1 MHETTQSSIRQRRI
15 TRHEGLWSDCRSSAS
30 GHEAFVVLHHRFT
43 TPMGSPS
50 ATRLD
55 TRTEDCN
62 LTASRSGVTRRGEV
76 KANVFDS
83 LTSTVRLA
91 QVEDHAKQ
99 ADRDPKGD
107 ELCVSWSKPGE
118 ILVEDLLSVLT
129 CKLLVRLAHSGER
142 PIESPSSWFQPK
154 FPSG

>member
-1 MHETTQSSIRQRRI
+1 M
-15 TRHEGLWSDCRSSAS
+15 
-30 GHEAFVVLHHRFT
+30 VLHHRSAV
-43 TPMGSPS
+43 PLRSSS
-50 ATRLD
+50 ATRLE

-62 LTASRSGVTRRGEV
+62 LTASRIGATRRGEV

-83 LTSTVRLA
+83 LTLIASLGGI
-91 QVEDHAKQ
+91 EDHAKQ

-118 ILVEDLLSVLT
+118 ILVEGLLSVLT

>member
-1 MHETTQSSIRQRRI
+1 MHETTQSSTRQLRI
-15 TRHEGLWSDCRSSAS
+15 TRHEGLRPDCRLAS
-30 GHEAFVVLHHRFT
+30 GDGASVVLYHRSAV
-43 TPMGSPS
+43 PLESSS
-50 ATRLD
+50 ATRLV

-62 LTASRSGVTRRGEV
+62 LTASRIGATRRGEV